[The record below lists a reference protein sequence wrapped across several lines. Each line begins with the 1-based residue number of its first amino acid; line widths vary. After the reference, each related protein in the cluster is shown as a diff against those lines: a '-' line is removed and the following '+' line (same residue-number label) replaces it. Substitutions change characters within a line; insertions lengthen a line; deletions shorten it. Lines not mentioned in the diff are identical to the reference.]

1 MGTATQM
8 IPDTLIYEMQDG
20 VPIYYRGFQSYLD
33 GEKKLD
39 EIMGSSLLQSL
50 IISRLVFLLQSQLQG
65 KYEVLTNEI
74 GVQFAKNAW
83 RAADIAIVPSEKLSE
98 TAIANTY
105 LNFAPEVV
113 IEVDTKADLQSIQ
126 NPLSYYHEKTDEF
139 LQFGISK
146 VIWIFTDSG
155 KVMVAERN
163 KKWETSDWET
173 EIEVIQGI
181 MIGIADVL
189 ETK

>member
-1 MGTATQM
+1 M
-8 IPDTLIYEMQDG
+8 IPETLIYEMQDG
-20 VPIYYRGFQSYLD
+20 VPIYYHGFQSYLD

-65 KYEVLTNEI
+65 KFEVLTNEI
-74 GVQFAKNAW
+74 GVRFAKNAW

-98 TAIANTY
+98 TVIANTY
-105 LNFAPEVV
+105 LNFAPEVI

-139 LQFGISK
+139 LEFGISK
-146 VIWIFTDSG
+146 VIWIFTDSE

-173 EIEVIQGI
+173 EIEIIEGI
-181 MIGIADVL
+181 MVKIAAVL
-189 ETK
+189 EKK

>member
-1 MGTATQM
+1 MGTAKQA
-8 IPDTLIYEMQDG
+8 IPDSLIYEMNNG
-20 VPIYYRGFQSYLD
+20 VPIYYHGWQDYLK
-33 GEKKLD
+33 GAKKLD

-50 IISRLVFLLQSQLQG
+50 IISRLVFLLQSKLQG

-83 RAADIAIVPSEKLSE
+83 RAADIAIISTEDLE
-98 TAIANTY
+98 DIEIANNY

-146 VIWIFTDSG
+146 VIWIFTDSK

-173 EIEVIQGI
+173 EIEVMEGI
-181 MIGIADVL
+181 LVKIKDIL
-189 ETK
+189 EKK